1 MRSAVQLRA
10 SQAEACRPRRV
21 PRSGTP
27 PAHPLSRRVV
37 TSFHWATS
45 VRLIRGSR
53 SLRSGLWLL
62 TRESFKLLPLTVRY
76 GPSISLGFGK
86 ISVHRSRTPT
96 QVPRA
101 DSKEAHPVDLVHS
114 HTDSRIRRSEH
125 DRSPAATTGT
135 VRFCD
140 DQVQ

>member
-53 SLRSGLWLL
+53 WIRSGLWLL
-62 TRESFKLLPLTVRY
+62 TRESFQLLPLTVRY
-76 GPSISLGFGK
+76 GHSISLGFGK

-101 DSKEAHPVDLVHS
+101 DSKEPHPVHLVHS
-114 HTDSRIRRSEH
+114 PTDSQIHRTYHNRPP
-125 DRSPAATTGT
+125 PA
-135 VRFCD
+135 
-140 DQVQ
+140 